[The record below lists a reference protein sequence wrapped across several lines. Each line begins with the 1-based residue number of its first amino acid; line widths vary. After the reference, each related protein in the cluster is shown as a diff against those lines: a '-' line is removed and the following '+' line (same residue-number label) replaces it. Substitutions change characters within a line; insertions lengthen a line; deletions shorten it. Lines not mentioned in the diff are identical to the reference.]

1 MPSRHAF
8 ACPAQLT
15 LALATLACMGA
26 GGTPEP
32 TPTPEPIRYTDATPD
47 AMVAHAKA
55 AAMAPGTAPADAL
68 AAIALLAEIADRA
81 AEGDARRS
89 LEAIGRSAKID
100 RDVAQE
106 ASLVAR
112 MLAPDR
118 GLPTGEAKD
127 RELGV
132 LTHVALAGPFR
143 DTGGGLAR
151 AEGPE
156 AAGERFG
163 DPSQNWSWGT
173 VDVRWR
179 TVPPPFATA
188 QGVPLDLFVA
198 PRSESCTYVASR
210 VTVPRAQK
218 LVVRVAAT
226 GQVRLAFDGAPVG
239 QSEDVHEKA
248 LFDRVAGSVDASAG
262 AHLVMAKVCSAALDD
277 EGRVRLRVIGPDG
290 APIAGLA
297 DSADLSGVPTAA
309 KTKATKITTPL
320 ERGLA
325 AKGLAPI
332 LLRTLA
338 GADDLK
344 SPRAP
349 GLLDAF
355 VRTAPSPDA
364 LAMAAWVAPSGA
376 NRSGWLGLAR
386 EAAEKKGDGK
396 TLAFVERRLVA
407 QHLAS
412 RMTDWAWASAQRL
425 LAKDADAEAVLI
437 RATILDALG
446 TDALR
451 VRAMRELAALVD
463 AAPDKAPS
471 AAVRQLAE
479 IAHAYDPA
487 REIGAREILA
497 RRGERG
503 APLVS
508 AYAQRDA
515 QSALDAARRAMEG
528 GIADVDDGVAVA
540 EAVAG
545 TGHHQEAA
553 ALYRALC
560 DWAPNRATPW
570 AGLAEELSGLRSG
583 PALARAQQGIVL
595 ALRRARD
602 LEPGEARYRAALA
615 LRTPADAGPATARD
629 DEKYLVSSQTIL
641 ARRLGVPEKTEVADR
656 ELHWTRAVVMHPDR
670 RVSQLIHYAREI
682 VIAPRT
688 QEELVEDVPAE
699 GDTTEIL
706 RARVHRKDGGTAF
719 PLEERSD
726 GTRPRIRWPELA
738 PGDVVEVAIR
748 TWTERPVGGRGDPPF
763 YFLDYSGA
771 TSTHPLL
778 FNEVAVEAPPEH
790 PIHVDVLHAAPGTFK
805 REEKDEGGRHVVR
818 LVWDKPVIV
827 PEEPLSPHMSEIVPL
842 VVGSTFHGWAD
853 FRTWYAEAVKGFT
866 EPDDQVK
873 RLAAEL
879 TRGKTTREAKLK
891 ALFDFVADDIRYV
904 NYVSGESWLPNR
916 PQQLLAR
923 REGDCD
929 DKAILLIT
937 LLRAVGIEA
946 QEVMV
951 QTRETGQPSVLM
963 AKNAAVPLFDH
974 GIAFLPGPGGGTYLD
989 ATSPQSRLG
998 PLPAMDARALALRL
1012 DAGPAEIVQLPSSS
1026 PNDHGSKVEWG
1037 IKLAADGSG
1046 ELTGDEHHSGDS
1058 AFWLRTYMTEAD
1070 ARAQYVEDA
1079 LVGGWFSGLDV
1090 GKKVDFLGDLPGG
1103 QAKVGYVARSD
1114 NLARVERGE
1123 LVVPLAQSSTL
1134 TSLLAPLT
1142 RRTLPVVLP
1151 PHLAPSQQVR
1161 TLRITAPQGFE
1172 WGDLPPGGEER
1183 GGEFGLAR
1191 LEISRDA
1198 RDPRTLVVRRTVVI
1212 DQHHIP
1218 VEKYASWRAFLQRMD
1233 ALLHRSV
1240 RAIPSASKSTRGGS

>member
-1 MPSRHAF
+1 
-8 ACPAQLT
+8 
-15 LALATLACMGA
+15 MGA
-26 GGTPEP
+26 GGKPEP
-32 TPTPEPIRYTDATPD
+32 KAAPDAGLRYTDATPD

-55 AAMAPGTAPADAL
+55 AAMQPGAAPADVL
-68 AAIALLAEIADRA
+68 AAIAVLGEIADRA
-81 AEGDARRS
+81 ADGDARRS
-89 LEAIGRSAKID
+89 LEAIGRSERVDK
-100 RDVAQE
+100 DVAQE
-106 ASLVAR
+106 AALVAR
-112 MLAPDR
+112 MLAPDL

-163 DPSQNWSWGT
+163 DPAQSWSWGT

-179 TVPPPFATA
+179 SVPPTFATA
-188 QGVPLDLFVA
+188 DGVPLDLFVA

-210 VTVPRAQK
+210 VTLPSAQK
-218 LVVRVAAT
+218 IVIRGAAS
-226 GQVRLAFDGAPVG
+226 GQLRLAFDGALVG
-239 QSEDVHEKA
+239 QSEDVHAEA
-248 LFDRVAGSVDASAG
+248 IFDRVAGTVDATAG

-277 EGRVRLRVIGPDG
+277 DGRVRLRITAPGG
-290 APIAGLA
+290 AAIAGLA
-297 DSADLSGVPTAA
+297 DSADLSGAPASSKA
-309 KTKATKITTPL
+309 KPTKIATPL
-320 ERGLA
+320 EKGLA

-349 GLLDAF
+349 GMLDAF
-355 VRTAPSPDA
+355 VRAAPSPDA
-364 LAMAAWVAPSGA
+364 LAMAAWVSPSGA
-376 NRSGWLGLAR
+376 NRSGWLGQAR
-386 EAAEKKGDGK
+386 DAAEKKGDAK

-407 QHLAS
+407 NHLAS
-412 RMTDWAWASAQRL
+412 RMTDWAWASAQRV
-425 LAKDADAEAVLI
+425 LAKDTDAEAVLV
-437 RATILDALG
+437 RATILNTLG

-451 VRAMRELAALVD
+451 LRAMRELAALVD

-487 REIGAREILA
+487 RELSAREILA

-503 APLVS
+503 APLVA
-508 AYAQRDA
+508 AYAQKDA
-515 QSALDAARRAMEG
+515 QAAVDAARRAMEG
-528 GIADVDDGVAVA
+528 GIADADEGVQVA
-540 EAVAG
+540 ETLAG

-553 ALYRALC
+553 ALFRALC
-560 DWAPNRATPW
+560 DWAPNRAGPW
-570 AGLAEELSGLRSG
+570 AGLADELSGLRSG
-583 PALARAQQGIVL
+583 PALARAQQGIVM
-595 ALRRARD
+595 ALRRARE

-615 LRTPADAGPATARD
+615 LRVPAGSGPATARD

-641 ARRLGVPEKTEVADR
+641 ARRQGVPEKPEVGDR

-688 QEELVEDVPAE
+688 QEELVEEVPAE

-726 GTRPRIRWPELA
+726 GARPRIRWPELA

-771 TSTHPLL
+771 TSTHPLI

-790 PIHVDVLHAAPGTFK
+790 PIHVDVLHAAPGSFK
-805 REEKDEGGRHVVR
+805 REEKDENGRHVVR
-818 LVWDKPVIV
+818 LVWEKPIIV

-842 VVGSTFHGWAD
+842 VVGSTFHGWGD
-853 FRTWYAEAVKGFT
+853 FRAWYAEAVKGFT

-879 TRGKTTREAKLK
+879 TKGKTTRDAKLK

-904 NYVSGESWLPNR
+904 NYVSGEYWLPNR

-929 DKAILLIT
+929 DKALLLIT

-951 QTRETGQPSVLM
+951 QTRETGQPSVLL
-963 AKNAAVPLFDH
+963 AKNAAVPMFDH

-998 PLPAMDARALALRL
+998 PLPAMDARAYALRL
-1012 DAGPAEIVQLPSSS
+1012 DSGPAEVVQLPSSS
-1026 PNDHGSKVEWG
+1026 PTDHGSKVDWS
-1037 IKLAADGSG
+1037 IKLAPDGSG
-1046 ELTGDEHHSGDS
+1046 DLTGDERHTGDS

-1070 ARAQYVEDA
+1070 ARPQYVEDA

-1090 GKKVDFLGDLPGG
+1090 GKKVEFLGDMAGG
-1103 QAKVGYVARSD
+1103 QAKVGYGAHSD
-1114 NLARVERGE
+1114 NFARIERGE

-1161 TLRITAPQGFE
+1161 TMRITAPAGFE
-1172 WGDLPPGGEER
+1172 WGDLPPGGEES
-1183 GGEFGLAR
+1183 GGEFGRAK
-1191 LEISRDA
+1191 LEVSRDA

-1212 DQHHIP
+1212 DQHQIP
-1218 VEKYASWRAFLQRMD
+1218 VEKYAAWRAFLQRMD

-1240 RAIPSASKSTRGGS
+1240 RAVPAAKQPARGAK